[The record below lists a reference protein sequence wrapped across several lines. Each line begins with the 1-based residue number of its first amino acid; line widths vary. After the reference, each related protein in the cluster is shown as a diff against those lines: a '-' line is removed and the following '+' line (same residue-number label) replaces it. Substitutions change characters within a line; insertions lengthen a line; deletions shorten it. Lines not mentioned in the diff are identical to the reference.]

1 MRKKLLCAVMA
12 LVLLLPVLTFGTV
25 AEPTDADDVFAANN
39 SAVAYCIDTEQV
51 LYENNA
57 DIEHA
62 PGVTT
67 KLMALMV
74 AYDLVENTGRK
85 LTEKV
90 KVQGDWV
97 RDSYV
102 PGDRSSPYLG
112 LTQGDECTL
121 EYLFA
126 CSLVANANDACAA
139 LVGYCVDELMMTT
152 TEEFV
157 QRMNQ
162 KASELEMRDTLYVDA
177 IGFGGKGKTTAG
189 DVVKLAKAFYLYDEL
204 VKLSDRDAYDG
215 PRSTIRN
222 KNYLECDYL
231 MKGYLMEEAMGLIAG
246 HSTNQGGYHLIT
258 FAEIEYE
265 VVSSQKKPMQ
275 ETGKDDGEEDKETVV
290 MPFVFVVMGGSRE
303 RQEADGSRW
312 FDPGNAYDD
321 MHGMVPY
328 VLNSNTYYRLCI
340 GKEDPKN
347 VTFLAD
353 LRLGGGA
360 EEGILHLL
368 PAETLELMAPNPGGA
383 EVKTVLE
390 YDERVYE
397 TEKGGK
403 TYMTVDAPVT
413 QGEVLGKAI
422 FILNGVEI
430 GSVDMVA
437 QESVD
442 VNPLLSAKNQLFSFL
457 FEGSMGVILKWVLI
471 IILGWVALAVLLWL
485 IRMVIRL
492 VRWQSRKNAEKNPK
506 ESKKL
511 KEAPEK
517 ENMNKM

>member
-12 LVLLLPVLTFGTV
+12 LALLLPVLTFGTA
-25 AEPTDADDVFAANN
+25 AEPSSADDVFAANN

-57 DIEHA
+57 EAEHA
-62 PGVTT
+62 PGVTA

-85 LTEKV
+85 LSEKV

-126 CSLVANANDACAA
+126 CSLVSNANDACAA

-162 KASELEMRDTLYVDA
+162 KASDLEMRSTFYADA
-177 IGFGGKGKTTAG
+177 IGFGGKGKTTAS

-204 VKLSDRDAYDG
+204 VKLSDRDVYN
-215 PRSTIRN
+215 RNIWN
-222 KNYLECDYL
+222 KNYLECDKFL
-231 MKGYLMEEAMGLIAG
+231 QGYRMDEAIGLIAG

-265 VVSSQKKPMQ
+265 VVSSQKKPVQ
-275 ETGKDDGEEDKETVV
+275 EGEKDDEKEKEFVV
-290 MPFVFVVMGGSRE
+290 KPFVFVVMGGSRE
-303 RQEADGSRW
+303 RQESDGSRW

-347 VTFLAD
+347 VTLLAD

-360 EEGILHLL
+360 EAGILRLL

-397 TEKGGK
+397 VEKGGK
-403 TYMTVDAPVT
+403 VYMAVDAPVK
-413 QGEVLGKAI
+413 QGEVLGKAS
-422 FILNGVEI
+422 FVLNGEVI
-430 GSVDMVA
+430 GTVDMVA
-437 QESVD
+437 EKSVE
-442 VNPLLSAKNQLFSFL
+442 VNTLLSAKNQLFSFL
-457 FEGSMGVILKWVLI
+457 FEGPMGVILKWVLI
-471 IILGWVALAVLLWL
+471 IILAWVALAVLLWL
-485 IRMVIRL
+485 IRLVIRF
-492 VRWQSRKNAEKNPK
+492 VKWRSKKNAEKDAK
-506 ESKKL
+506 EAKKL

-517 ENMNKM
+517 ENVNKM